1 MILAT
6 KCDGM
11 VAHDNGLLQKSHIMT
26 LGSSA
31 APDEW
36 KLLRL
41 YIYNLHI
48 HQTWQCGG

>member
-6 KCDGM
+6 KCDRM

-26 LGSSA
+26 IGSSA

-36 KLLRL
+36 KLLRP

-48 HQTWQCGG
+48 DQT